1 VANPARSSGRAARD
15 GRDARGYPAARV
27 SLLSQALWTLLLVPA
42 VLQAVH
48 RLRLLAVYART
59 RGDTPEPPALPADL
73 PHVTVQLPVY
83 NERDVIVRLVAAV
96 GRLAWPADRL
106 QVQLLDDST
115 DDTAA
120 RAATDLDALR
130 ARGVEV
136 EVLRRADRD
145 GFKAG
150 ALAAA
155 LPAAR
160 GALVAVFDADFLP
173 PPSFLRDTV
182 PWFADPGVG
191 MVQARWGHLNAE
203 ARPLTAAQSVLLD
216 GHFVIEHTAR
226 HRGGDWFNFNGT
238 AGVWRRSAIDASG
251 GWQADTLTE
260 DIDLSYRAQLGGWRF
275 VYLPDVVV
283 PAELPDSM
291 DAFRA
296 QQARWAKGTTEVLR
310 KLGARVLRAEAPLAT
325 RMEALSHLG
334 ANLAWLPTVASACL
348 LPVAVLLGA
357 DGLTALPWL
366 TVALL
371 GANAL
376 FYLTAT
382 GGRRPWRVALALGL
396 AMAISLA
403 QATAVIEALRGRRT
417 AFVRT
422 PKRGEG
428 EGSYAPRA
436 GKRLVRAGEG
446 FLCALNVS
454 AAVTAVLRGD
464 PALGVLPALL
474 AASFAAALY
483 SGSGSSPVPSVGSTG
498 VAKPSVGSPSA
509 LASSTTTRQGR

>member
-1 VANPARSSGRAARD
+1 
-15 GRDARGYPAARV
+15 V

-42 VLQAVH
+42 VTQAVH

-59 RGDTPEPPALPADL
+59 HSRAPDSPALPADL

-83 NERDVIVRLVAAV
+83 NERDVIARLVEAI
-96 GRLAWPADRL
+96 GRLDWPADRL

-120 RAATDLDALR
+120 RAAEALEVLR
-130 ARGVEV
+130 ARGVDV
-136 EVLRRADRD
+136 QVLRRPDRD

-160 GALVAVFDADFLP
+160 GSLVAVFDADFVP
-173 PPSFLRDTV
+173 PPSFLVETV
-182 PWFADPGVG
+182 RWFADARVG
-191 MVQARWGHLNAE
+191 MVQARWGHLNA
-203 ARPLTAAQSVLLD
+203 AQGPLTAAQSVLLD

-238 AGVWRRSAIDASG
+238 AGVWRRTAIEAAG
-251 GWQADTLTE
+251 GWHADTLTE
-260 DIDLSYRAQLGGWRF
+260 DIDLSYRAQLVGWRF
-275 VYLPDVVV
+275 VYLPDLVV
-283 PAELPDSM
+283 PAELPDTL

-310 KLGARVLRAEAPLAT
+310 KLGARVLRAEAPFGT
-325 RMEALSHLG
+325 RIEALAHLG
-334 ANLAWLPTVASACL
+334 ANLAWLPTVASGL
-348 LPVAVLLGA
+348 VLPAAVLRDV
-357 DGLTALPWL
+357 DGLTPLPWV
-366 TVALL
+366 TMALL

-376 FYLTAT
+376 FYLVAT
-382 GGRRPWRVALALGL
+382 GGRRAWRVPLALGL
-396 AMAISLA
+396 AVAISLA
-403 QATAVIEALRGRRT
+403 QSIAVIEALRGRRT

-428 EGSYAPRA
+428 TGSYAPRA
-436 GKRLVRAGEG
+436 AARLVRAGEAL
-446 FLCALNVS
+446 LCVLNAS
-454 AAVTAVLRGD
+454 AAVIAMMRGD
-464 PALGVLPALL
+464 AGLAALPTLL
-474 AASFAAALY
+474 AASFATALY
-483 SGSGSSPVPSVGSTG
+483 SGNGRSPVPSAGSTG
-498 VAKPSVGSPSA
+498 VAKPRVGSPSA